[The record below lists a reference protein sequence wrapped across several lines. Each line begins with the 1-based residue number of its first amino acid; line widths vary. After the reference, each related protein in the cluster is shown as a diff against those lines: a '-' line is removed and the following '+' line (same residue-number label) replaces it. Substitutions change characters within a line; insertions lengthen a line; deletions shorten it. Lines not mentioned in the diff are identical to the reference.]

1 MATTPCERIC
11 VDLLTRKLW
20 HNADRLL
27 LGDRQ
32 VVAARET
39 KFSSLVIF
47 IPMSGK
53 MRVSEM
59 GKVLR
64 NVKQLALELASGE
77 SELERQQTPPPS
89 ETAPLSKQPLE
100 EEVKHDPNGGRFQ
113 LEPTFN
119 RDKCLRLYRE
129 LVAANDKHRL
139 EVEEEGRKRARIE
152 EDRLGLTTTSPP
164 SRPDNPSPPPS
175 FDISVDLYTSVMFAF
190 HDSGAMSYF
199 QAAPGLA
206 APNQCPDESD
216 DEKPPEEVKKEMK
229 RAAKQQREKEE
240 NG

>member
-1 MATTPCERIC
+1 
-11 VDLLTRKLW
+11 
-20 HNADRLL
+20 
-27 LGDRQ
+27 
-32 VVAARET
+32 
-39 KFSSLVIF
+39 
-47 IPMSGK
+47 MSGK

-77 SELERQQTPPPS
+77 SELERQQSPPS
-89 ETAPLSKQPLE
+89 ENAPLSNQLLGD
-100 EEVKHDPNGGRFQ
+100 VKHDPKGGRFQ

-129 LVAANDKHRL
+129 LVAANNKHRL

-152 EDRLGLTTTSPP
+152 EDRLGLTANSPP
-164 SRPDNPSPPPS
+164 PRPDNPSPPPS

-216 DEKPPEEVKKEMK
+216 DEKPPEEVKKEME